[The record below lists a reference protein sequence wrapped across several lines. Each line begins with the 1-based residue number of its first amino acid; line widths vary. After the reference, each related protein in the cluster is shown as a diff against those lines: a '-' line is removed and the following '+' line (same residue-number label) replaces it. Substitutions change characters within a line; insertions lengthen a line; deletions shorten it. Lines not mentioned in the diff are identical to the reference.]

1 MAQKEIRTE
10 QKYVSNWLVFT
21 LVSIFM
27 IAGFWW
33 TCRNDKDR
41 LAKAGPAVKCLS
53 AWDGSH
59 PGMVRATKDMMN
71 DPKSFEHVE
80 TRYIDRGEEIDLV
93 MTFTGKN
100 AFGGTIKQIVSG
112 TIDKDC
118 NLIKGPAM
126 VKI

>member
-1 MAQKEIRTE
+1 MTQQENTTNKNNNGCAF
-10 QKYVSNWLVFT
+10 V
-21 LVSIFM
+21 M
-27 IAGFWW
+27 IVVLIVAVYAWCTGKSERE
-33 TCRNDKDR
+33 TRIAEK
-41 LAKAGPAVKCLS
+41 PAEKCLS

-80 TRYIDRGEEIDLV
+80 TRYIDRGDEIDLV

-100 AFGGTIKQIVSG
+100 AFGGTIKQVVSE

-118 NLIKGPAM
+118 NLIKGPAL